1 MLVEWTPS
9 AAEGPKPMSVEQR
22 NAAGLGPALRLSHPG
37 GGAGMRSI
45 LLHIDGE
52 EGQAARVEAALDL
65 ARAWE
70 GHITCVQ
77 VSPFRRGYVGINAL
91 GGAVAI
97 PEFIEEMEQAKAERR
112 ERLEGRFRSE
122 QVQWSWLELT
132 GEVAQSLI
140 DLSRLTDVV
149 VLNGPG
155 EGPWSMV
162 NALSLAGEIIVH
174 ARPPALVMPA
184 MRRSLDCFGR
194 ALVAWNGSPESCNA
208 LKASLPMLSG
218 ASGVH
223 IAIATREE
231 TAFPA
236 TMASEYL
243 GWHGIK
249 SDLHEIELGTR
260 EVWEGLLHEAAQIG
274 AAYIVMGGYG
284 HSRFREAVL
293 GGATREMLKNANLP
307 LLIGH

>member
-1 MLVEWTPS
+1 
-9 AAEGPKPMSVEQR
+9 MSVEQR
-22 NAAGLGPALRLSHPG
+22 NAAGLEPALTLSSADR
-37 GGAGMRSI
+37 GAGLRSI
-45 LLHIDGE
+45 LLHVDGE
-52 EGQAARVEAALDL
+52 EGQEARVEAALDL
-65 ARAWE
+65 ARAFE

-77 VSPFRRGYVGINAL
+77 INPFRSGYVGVNAL

-97 PEFIEEMEQAKAERR
+97 PEFIEEIEQAKAERR
-112 ERLEGRFRSE
+112 QRLEDRLRAE
-122 QVQWSWLELT
+122 QVLWAWQEVT
-132 GEVAQSLI
+132 GDVAQSLI

-155 EGPWSMV
+155 EDPWSAV
-162 NALSLAGEIIVH
+162 DALSLSGEVIVH
-174 ARPPALVMPA
+174 ARPPVLVMPA
-184 MRRSLDCFGR
+184 RRRSLDCFGR

-208 LKASLPMLSG
+208 LKASLPMLRG

-236 TMASEYL
+236 TLASEYL

-249 SDLHEIELGTR
+249 SDLREIELGTR
-260 EVWEGLLHEAAQIG
+260 ELWEALLHEASQVG

-293 GGATREMLKNANLP
+293 GGTTRAMLKLADLP

>member
-1 MLVEWTPS
+1 
-9 AAEGPKPMSVEQR
+9 MSVEQR
-22 NAAGLGPALRLSHPG
+22 NAPGLEPALRLSHLD

-45 LLHIDGE
+45 LLHVDGE
-52 EGQAARVEAALDL
+52 EGQEARVQAALDL

-70 GHITCVQ
+70 GHITCLQ
-77 VSPFRRGYVGINAL
+77 VNPFRSGYVAVNAL

-97 PEFIEEMEQAKAERR
+97 PEFIEEMEQAKRDTR
-112 ERLEGRFRSE
+112 ERLEERFRSE
-122 QVQWSWLELT
+122 QVLWTWQELT
-132 GEVAQSLI
+132 GDLDQCLI
-140 DLSRLTDVV
+140 DMSRLADVV

-155 EGPWSMV
+155 EGAWSIV
-162 NALSLAGEIIVH
+162 DALGLAGEVIVH
-174 ARPPALVMPA
+174 ARPPVLMMPA
-184 MRRSLDCFGR
+184 GKRSLDCFGR

-208 LKASLPMLSG
+208 LRAALPMLRG

-223 IAIATREE
+223 VAIAMREA

-236 TMASEYL
+236 TMAAEYL

-249 SDLHEIELGTR
+249 SELREIELGTR

-274 AAYIVMGGYG
+274 AAYVVMGGYG
-284 HSRFREAVL
+284 HSRFHEAVL
-293 GGATREMLKNANLP
+293 GGTTRGMLKNAQLP